1 MAKKKKPSIHKLTG
15 EVFLS
20 NKTKVRFFTKDH
32 WGQRVENV
40 ITITASQARLL
51 LMEDNPENYPL
62 EEGW

>member
-15 EVFLS
+15 ELFLGG
-20 NKTKVRFFTKDH
+20 KTKVVWFIKDRF
-32 WGQRVENV
+32 GIPQREVM
-40 ITITASQARLL
+40 IITASQARLL